1 MSLIQHNIQK
11 LAELKA
17 LLEKLPDEL
26 YIRKKE
32 VLSGS
37 TIGQHFRHILEFYV
51 CLKKGADTGIICYDA
66 RERNTLIETDRQ
78 YASGIVSDIKHFL
91 YTIGPNSNVMLMGN
105 YSVTD
110 DEQTEISSSLYREL
124 AYALDHAV
132 HHLAIVKIALSEE
145 KESAIMDENLGV
157 APSTIRF
164 REQQCAQ

>member
-11 LAELKA
+11 LADIKA

-26 YIRKKE
+26 YVRKKE

-51 CLKKGADTGIICYDA
+51 CLKKGSDTGIVCYDA
-66 RERNTLIETDRQ
+66 RERNTQIETDRL
-78 YASGIVSDIKHFL
+78 YASGVIEDIKHFL
-91 YTIGPNSNVMLMGN
+91 YTLSPNCNVMLMAN
-105 YSVTD
+105 YSVNN
-110 DEQTEISSSLYREL
+110 DEQTEITSSLYREL
-124 AYALDHAV
+124 AYALDHTV

-145 KESAIMDENLGV
+145 KESVLLDENLGV
-157 APSTIRF
+157 APSTIRY